1 MPDHRITENEPL
13 DTEDWELALEPF
25 KGNPGAA
32 LMLGYN
38 FMVLKSYLAVEPL
51 RIQQANEGIDRGLEV
66 LYPYTQF
73 HEVSIRMFR
82 RLIEGKLT
90 LEEEEKLKALGIEF

>member
-1 MPDHRITENEPL
+1 MPVHRNTENQPL

-51 RIQQANEGIDRGLEV
+51 KIQEANDGLDRGLDV
-66 LYPYTQF
+66 LFTRTQF
-73 HEVSIRMFR
+73 HEVSFRLFR

-90 LEEEEKLKALGIEF
+90 LDEEEKLKALGIEF

>member
-1 MPDHRITENEPL
+1 MPVHPITENEPL

-32 LMLGYN
+32 LMLGFN

-51 RIQQANEGIDRGLEV
+51 KIQEANDGLDRGLEV

-73 HEVSIRMFR
+73 HAVSVRLFR
-82 RLIEGKLT
+82 KLIEGKLT

>member
-1 MPDHRITENEPL
+1 MPDHRITENQPL

-51 RIQQANEGIDRGLEV
+51 KIQEASEGIDRGLEV

-73 HEVSIRMFR
+73 HEVSFRMFR
-82 RLIEGKLT
+82 RLIEGQLT

>member
-51 RIQQANEGIDRGLEV
+51 KIKEANEGLDRALPV
-66 LYPYTQF
+66 LFESTQF
-73 HEVSIRMFR
+73 HEVSFRLFR
-82 RLIEGKLT
+82 RLIEWILT